1 MPVLAEV
8 TQFESLVGVNP
19 WTALFTFCNMIITF
33 LLLKKFLFKPVKKMI
48 DARQKEID
56 DMYADAEASKKEAA
70 KLQADYEEHLSSA
83 RAQRDEI
90 LRDAVAAANKRREAI
105 VAEARADAAALRDK
119 AEADIAQEK
128 KKALNEVKNE
138 ISSISISI
146 AEEVVEREIT
156 EADHLRLVNEF
167 IGKLG
172 EGDD

>member
-1 MPVLAEV
+1 MLILTEV

-48 DARQKEID
+48 DERQKEID
-56 DMYADAEASKKEAA
+56 DMYREAQASKDEAA
-70 KLQADYEEHLSSA
+70 RLQADYEEHLSSA
-83 RAQRDEI
+83 RAERDEI
-90 LRDAVAAANKRREAI
+90 LRDAVSRARKRETEILTEAKS
-105 VAEARADAAALRDK
+105 DAAALLAK
-119 AEADIAQEK
+119 AESDIAQEK

-146 AEEVVEREIT
+146 AAQVVGREIS
-156 EADHLRLVNEF
+156 EADHARLVSDF

-172 EGDD
+172 EDDD

>member
-1 MPVLAEV
+1 MLILTEV
-8 TQFESLVGVNP
+8 TPFESLVGVNP

-48 DARQKEID
+48 DERQKEID
-56 DMYADAEASKKEAA
+56 DMYREAQASKDEAA
-70 KLQADYEEHLSSA
+70 RLQADYEEHLSSA
-83 RAQRDEI
+83 RAERDEI
-90 LRDAVAAANKRREAI
+90 LRDAVSRARKRETEILTEAKS
-105 VAEARADAAALRDK
+105 DAAALLAK
-119 AEADIAQEK
+119 AESDIAQEK

-146 AEEVVEREIT
+146 AAQVVGREIS
-156 EADHLRLVNEF
+156 EADHARLVSDF

>member
-1 MPVLAEV
+1 MLVLAEV

-56 DMYADAEASKKEAA
+56 DLYADAEASKAEAA
-70 KLQADYEEHLSSA
+70 KLQADYEEHLSAA
-83 RAQRDEI
+83 RAERDEI
-90 LRDAVAAANKRREAI
+90 LRDAVATANKRRDAI
-105 VAEARADAAALRDK
+105 VAEAREEANAIRDK

-156 EADHLRLVNEF
+156 EADHVRLVNEF

-172 EGDD
+172 EDDD

>member
-1 MPVLAEV
+1 M
-8 TQFESLVGVNP
+8 TGFEQIVGINP

-48 DARQKEID
+48 DSRQKEID
-56 DMYADAEASKKEAA
+56 DMYADAEASKAEAA
-70 KLQADYEEHLSSA
+70 KLQADYEERLGDA
-83 RAQRDEI
+83 RAERDRI
-90 LRDAVAAANKRREAI
+90 LSDAVSRAQKRESEI
-105 VAEARADAAALRDK
+105 IAEARQGAAAIMTK

-146 AEEVVEREIT
+146 ASEVVGREIN
-156 EADHLRLVNEF
+156 EADHSRLVSEF

-172 EGDD
+172 EADD

>member
-1 MPVLAEV
+1 MLVLAEV

-48 DARQKEID
+48 DERQKEID
-56 DMYADAEASKKEAA
+56 DMYAAAEESKTAAA
-70 KLQADYEEHLSSA
+70 KLQADYEEHLSEA
-83 RAQRDEI
+83 RAERDEI
-90 LRDAVAAANKRREAI
+90 LRDAVSRARKRETEI
-105 VAEARADAAALRDK
+105 VAGAKSDAAAILTK

-138 ISSISISI
+138 ISSISVSI
-146 AEEVVEREIT
+146 AEAVVEREIT
-156 EADHLRLVNEF
+156 EADHQRLVEEF

-172 EGDD
+172 ETDD

>member
-1 MPVLAEV
+1 M
-8 TQFESLVGVNP
+8 TGFEQIIGINP

-56 DMYADAEASKKEAA
+56 DMYAQAESSKAEAA

-83 RAQRDEI
+83 RAERDEI
-90 LRDAVAAANKRREAI
+90 LADAVSRAQKREAEI
-105 VAEARADAAALRDK
+105 IAEAKSDAAAIRVK

-128 KKALNEVKNE
+128 KRALNEVKNE

-146 AEEVVEREIT
+146 AEQVVEREIT
-156 EADHLRLVNEF
+156 AADHERLVSEF
-167 IGKLG
+167 IGRLG
-172 EGDD
+172 EDYD

>member
-1 MPVLAEV
+1 M
-8 TQFESLVGVNP
+8 TGFEQIIGINP

-33 LLLKKFLFKPVKKMI
+33 LILKRFLFKPVQKMI
-48 DARQKEID
+48 RDRQKEID
-56 DMYADAEASKKEAA
+56 DLYADAEASKAQAA

-83 RAQRDEI
+83 RAERDEI
-90 LRDAVAAANKRREAI
+90 MRDAVTRARKREAEI
-105 VAEARADAAALRDK
+105 VAEAKSDAAALREK
-119 AEADIAQEK
+119 AESDIAQER

-156 EADHLRLVNEF
+156 AADHERLVAEF

-172 EGDD
+172 EADD

>member
-1 MPVLAEV
+1 MLVLAEV

-56 DMYADAEASKKEAA
+56 DMYRDAEASRQEAA
-70 KLQADYEEHLSSA
+70 RLQADYEEHLSSA
-83 RAQRDEI
+83 RAERDEI
-90 LRDAVAAANKRREAI
+90 LADAVSRARKREQEIIAD
-105 VAEARADAAALRDK
+105 AKNDAAAIRTK

-146 AEEVVEREIT
+146 AQEVVEREIT
-156 EADHLRLVNEF
+156 ASDHERLVSEF

-172 EGDD
+172 EAND

>member
-1 MPVLAEV
+1 MLILTQV

-48 DARQKEID
+48 DERQKEID
-56 DMYADAEASKKEAA
+56 DMYREAEAAKTEAA

-83 RAQRDEI
+83 RAERDEI
-90 LRDAVAAANKRREAI
+90 LRDAVSRARKRETEILTEAKS
-105 VAEARADAAALRDK
+105 DAAALMAK
-119 AEADIAQEK
+119 AESDIAQEK

-138 ISSISISI
+138 ISSLSISI
-146 AEEVVEREIT
+146 AETVVEREIT
-156 EADHLRLVNEF
+156 RADQERLVMEF

-172 EGDD
+172 EDND